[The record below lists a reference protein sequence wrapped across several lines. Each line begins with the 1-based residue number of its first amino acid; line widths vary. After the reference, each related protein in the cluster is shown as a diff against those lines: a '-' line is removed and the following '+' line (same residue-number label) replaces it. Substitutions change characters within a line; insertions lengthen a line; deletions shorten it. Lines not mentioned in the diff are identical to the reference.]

1 MQTPLQPTTQGESP
15 VIPKNIEEFVISIA
29 AKNLD
34 PTMLSPDFLKF
45 SGIVPNEWELAQQ
58 PVKSPRG
65 SQVSFQ
71 NGVNVISQ
79 PGNISF
85 IEAVGN
91 KDLEQLQFAQVAQR
105 YVQKFPLA
113 EYQNLGINPKVIVP
127 FPEEKDAGKTFI
139 SKRLL
144 APGPWHDFGNTS
156 LQASLNLFYQLEK
169 SQFRLIINPAKLQ
182 QANQTIISAVL
193 FSGTFTYNLD
203 EVAVDERIN
212 QLIQTINNWEQ
223 DLAIFRE
230 LIYEKLLQ
238 KAVPPT
244 ETLFNM

>member
-1 MQTPLQPTTQGESP
+1 MQTPLPTTTEAEST
-15 VIPKNIEEFVISIA
+15 VTPKNIEEFVITIG

-79 PGNISF
+79 PGTISF
-85 IEAVGN
+85 IEAAAN
-91 KDLEQLQFAQVAQR
+91 KDLPQLQFAQVAQR

-113 EYQNLGINPKVIVP
+113 EYQNLSISPKVIVP
-127 FPEEKDAGKTFI
+127 FPEEKDGGNMFI
-139 SKRLL
+139 NKRLL

-156 LQASLNLFYQLEK
+156 LQGSLNLFYQLEK
-169 SQFRLIINPAKLQ
+169 CQFRLTINPARLQ
-182 QANQTIISAVL
+182 QPNETIISAVL
-193 FSGTFTYNLD
+193 FSGTFNYNLA
-203 EVAVDERIN
+203 EVAVDQRIN
-212 QLIQTINNWEQ
+212 QLVQVINNWDQ
-223 DLAIFRE
+223 DLTIFRE
-230 LIYEKLLQ
+230 LIFEKILQ
-238 KAVPPT
+238 KAVPQT
-244 ETLFNM
+244 ENLFNV